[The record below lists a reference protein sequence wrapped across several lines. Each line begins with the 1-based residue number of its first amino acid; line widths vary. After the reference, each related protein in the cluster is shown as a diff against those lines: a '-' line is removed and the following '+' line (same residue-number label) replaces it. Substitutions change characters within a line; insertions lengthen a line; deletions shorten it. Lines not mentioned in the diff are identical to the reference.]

1 MDIYF
6 YSQYYPMYL
15 AKNSK
20 LIHNILLKSLN
31 ATKFDELARSTA
43 GYFQYVPKLPQ
54 HQPAFYRGCT
64 LQSEYTMLGWCPRTE
79 LTLANPWGDTN
90 EEICGPRCSA
100 SPSFPWHGSHWD
112 VHWLEQAVIFLN
124 PNNQGSLWGSY
135 FPPHLFVILIDLCLI
150 T

>member
-1 MDIYF
+1 
-6 YSQYYPMYL
+6 MYL

-20 LIHNILLKSLN
+20 LIHNILLKSVN

-79 LTLANPWGDTN
+79 LTLANR
-90 EEICGPRCSA
+90 EEIPMRKYAA
-100 SPSFPWHGSHWD
+100 SNAQHP
-112 VHWLEQAVIFLN
+112 L
-124 PNNQGSLWGSY
+124 
-135 FPPHLFVILIDLCLI
+135 LFSDMDPTEMSIDWNRLLFS
-150 T
+150 